1 MGNWRSKLALALALT
16 LGISAARGQST
27 TQPAMQRANLEM
39 AQAAEAF
46 FASLRPEQQAKVVFN
61 FSDDERRTWN
71 FTPVARRGLPWK
83 EMSPQQRALGHALI
97 RSGLSQRGYEK
108 VEAIQQLELVLRGI
122 ENSGTRR
129 DPDNYYLS
137 LFGKPGSTD
146 PWGWRFEGHHISL
159 NFTIGADSAVVA
171 PAFLGANPAR
181 VPDGPQKDMRV
192 LSAEEDLGRKL
203 ITALSADQ
211 QKLAIID
218 TTAPREIIT
227 SNSKKLSTTNPAGI
241 KADKLSEAQRGV
253 LMELINEYA
262 NRLRPALAEDDL
274 KKIEAAGIDQ
284 IHFAWAGA
292 AEVAAPHYYRIQG
305 PTFLIEYDDT
315 QNNANHI
322 HSVWRDPANDFG
334 EDLLRRHYANVQ
346 HP

>member
-1 MGNWRSKLALALALT
+1 
-16 LGISAARGQST
+16 
-27 TQPAMQRANLEM
+27 M

-46 FASLRPEQQAKVVFN
+46 FGSLRPEQQAKVVFN
-61 FSDDERRTWN
+61 FTDNERQNWN
-71 FTPVARRGLPWK
+71 FTPVERKGLAWK
-83 EMSPQQRALGHALI
+83 DMKPQQRALGQALI

-108 VEAIQQLELVLRGI
+108 VEAIQQLELILRGI
-122 ENSGTRR
+122 ENSGSRR

-159 NFTIGADSAVVA
+159 NFTIGADASVAA

-181 VPDGPQKDMRV
+181 VPDGPQKDMRI

-203 ITALSADQ
+203 IKSLNPDE
-211 QKLAIID
+211 QKVAIIQ

-227 SNSKKLSTTNPAGI
+227 SNSKKLSTMNPAGI
-241 KADKLSEAQRGV
+241 KADKFTEAQRGV
-253 LMELINEYA
+253 LMDLIQEYA

-284 IHFAWAGA
+284 IHFAWAGGV
-292 AEVAAPHYYRIQG
+292 EIGQPHYYRIQG

-334 EDLLRRHYANVQ
+334 EDLLRQHYANVK